1 MSKDALLK
9 QYSPVSRAQ
18 FNCWEGRAAQRDQHR
33 FIQYWKKPMSTG
45 DANVG
50 VYYA

>member
-18 FNCWEGRAAQRDQHR
+18 FNCWEGRVCARVARAQIYAG
-33 FIQYWKKPMSTG
+33 FGNTL
-45 DANVG
+45 
-50 VYYA
+50 YYNDCSQA